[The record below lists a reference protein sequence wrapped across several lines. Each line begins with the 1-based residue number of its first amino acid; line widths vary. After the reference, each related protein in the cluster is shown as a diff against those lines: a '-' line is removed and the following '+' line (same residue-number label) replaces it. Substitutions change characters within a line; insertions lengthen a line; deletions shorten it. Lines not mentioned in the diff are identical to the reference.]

1 VNWEP
6 GPLTPARPESEAH
19 VWRARLD
26 DPRWPET
33 GELPAGDRERAEH
46 FLRRLPARRWAAS
59 RWALR
64 FTLAAYLDEEPSS
77 IELDTE
83 ANGKPRLRDDN
94 SIRFNLSHS
103 HDLALIG
110 VTRRREIGIDIERKL
125 PDRDFL
131 ALARD
136 GLAPEAAEL
145 VRRAPVDTRSDV
157 FYAAWARREAVA
169 KCNGDGLGAPPVQ
182 SPVVICALDVGP
194 EWAAAVALAGSGP
207 ASIRCFDRVP

>member
-1 VNWEP
+1 MTWAP
-6 GPLTPARPESEAH
+6 GPSSPALPEAEVH

-26 DPRWPET
+26 DPRWP
-33 GELPAGDRERAEH
+33 GAAALPASDRERAER
-46 FLRRLPARRWAAS
+46 FLRPQPARRWSAS

-64 FTLAAYLDEEPSS
+64 LTLAAYLDQEPSS
-77 IELDTE
+77 IELDTQ
-83 ANGKPRLRDDN
+83 ANGKPRLRDDE

-110 VTRRREIGIDIERKL
+110 ITRRREIGIDVERKL

-136 GLAPEAAEL
+136 GLPPEAAEL
-145 VRRAPVDTRSDV
+145 VRRVPVEARPDV

-169 KCNGDGLGAPPVQ
+169 KCGGDGLGAPLPPASVE
-182 SPVVICALDVGP
+182 VLALDVGP
-194 EWAAAVALAGSGP
+194 EWAAAVALEGSGRAP
-207 ASIRCFDRVP
+207 IRRFEREP